1 MIKAEREGFEPP
13 IPKGYTAFRVQRI
26 QPDSAISPYYVLNY
40 IEEIIISLTESQ
52 RAELTEYLETILD
65 LYSEDEYE
73 EMVENIVY
81 HYCKRKY
88 NIEKEESVKAFY
100 EIVDEL
106 KL

>member
-1 MIKAEREGFEPP
+1 
-13 IPKGYTAFRVQRI
+13 
-26 QPDSAISPYYVLNY
+26 VLNY
-40 IEEIIISLTESQ
+40 IEEIIMSLTESQ